1 MKIISQIAVR
11 LNIPELLL
19 MQHLLGGA
27 RKYKLFF
34 IPKKKGGMRAI
45 AQPSKEI
52 KSFQRTF
59 LSVVKLP
66 TSSVVYSYKEGKN
79 NFPNASLHRE
89 NKYFLKLDFDNFFN
103 SITPDIF
110 WKQWKLFFPEQSAID
125 KILLEQ
131 LLFWQPSAYKS
142 NLVLSVGA
150 PSSPAISNFCLI
162 SFDNKLQS
170 FCRQRSI
177 TFSRY
182 ADDLTFSTNRPNVLS
197 EVLPFVQKLLVEDFD
212 GLIRINPTK
221 TVFTSKRHLCKV
233 TGLVI
238 TPDRKV
244 SIGRDNKRYIKH
256 LIFEYSQGSLEETD
270 VMRLKGLLS
279 FVKSI
284 EPNFISSLQKKY
296 GSVLLTNLGI
306 TYVTIAIES

>member
-1 MKIISQIAVR
+1 MKIISQIAIR
-11 LNIPELLL
+11 LNISEPLLA
-19 MQHLLGGA
+19 QYLLGGA

-52 KSFQRTF
+52 KFLQRVF

-66 TSSVVYSYKEGKN
+66 TSNLVYSYKEGKN
-79 NFPNASLHRE
+79 IFQNASLHKE

-110 WKQWKLFFPEQSAID
+110 WKQWKLAFPEQKYIDGID

-150 PSSPAISNFCLI
+150 PSSPAISNFCLL
-162 SFDNKLQS
+162 SFDNKLHS
-170 FCRQRSI
+170 FCYQKGI

-182 ADDLTFSTNRPNVLS
+182 ADDLTFSTNSSGVLS
-197 EVLPFVQKLLVEDFD
+197 EVLPFVQKLLLESFD
-212 GLIRINPTK
+212 GAICINPTK

-238 TPDRKV
+238 TPDGKV
-244 SIGRDNKRYIKH
+244 SIGRENKRYIKH
-256 LIFEYSQGSLEETD
+256 LIFEYSQRRLEEND

-279 FVKSI
+279 YARSI
-284 EPNFISSLQKKY
+284 EPSFIHSLRKKY
-296 GSVLLTNLGI
+296 GCVLLSNLGI
-306 TYVTIAIES
+306 SYVTF